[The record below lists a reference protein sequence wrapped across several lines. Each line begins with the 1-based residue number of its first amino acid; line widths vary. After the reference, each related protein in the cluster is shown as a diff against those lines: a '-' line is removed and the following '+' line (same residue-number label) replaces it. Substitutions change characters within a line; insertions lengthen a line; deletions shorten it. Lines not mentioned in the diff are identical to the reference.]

1 MKKIMY
7 ILFSLI
13 FTINTAYADDIKVI
27 NPYSIGGMAHKT
39 ASYLNTQFPEVF
51 TEVLKVN
58 NCAQAVKI
66 LESTDEP
73 TIFMWDILGSA
84 VTSDKTC
91 HVINE
96 ENFVSIYS
104 SAYYSVFA
112 LESNPENNL
121 DKFMNGK
128 AKIGASSASGLL
140 QKIQMRKM
148 LEGLE
153 SNSKYVPYAS
163 SGDAIAAL
171 EIGEVDFVLT
181 GRARPHFKQIISGDP
196 NSKDVP
202 SISDYF
208 DNSFSRPGN
217 YLSILGVNVDKEEVN
232 LYLKETYQEKDW
244 KDIFPG
250 YNYELSKLSPE
261 DQFKFLMKDVE
272 VFLAEMQ
279 SE

>member
-1 MKKIMY
+1 MKKVLCMF
-7 ILFSLI
+7 FSLI
-13 FTINTAYADDIKVI
+13 FSMSVAYADGIKVI
-27 NPYSIGGMAHKT
+27 NPYSVGGMAHKT
-39 ASYLNTQFPEVF
+39 ASYLNTEFPEVF
-51 TEVLKVN
+51 TEVLKVS
-58 NCAQAVKI
+58 NCTEAVKI
-66 LESTDEP
+66 MESTKEP

-121 DKFMNGK
+121 DKFMNGE

-140 QKIQMRKM
+140 QKIQMNKM

-181 GRARPHFKQIISGDP
+181 GRAKPHFKAIITGDP
-196 NSKDVP
+196 SSNNIP
-202 SISDYF
+202 SMSDYF
-208 DNSFSRPGN
+208 NNSFSKPGN
-217 YLSILGVNVDKEEVN
+217 YLSILGVNVDKEKVRK
-232 LYLKETYQEKDW
+232 YLSKTYEDENWNQT
-244 KDIFPG
+244 FLG
-250 YNYELSKLSPE
+250 YNYNLSKMSSKEQFNYMMNDVNAFLSE
-261 DQFKFLMKDVE
+261 LK
-272 VFLAEMQ
+272 
-279 SE
+279 SN